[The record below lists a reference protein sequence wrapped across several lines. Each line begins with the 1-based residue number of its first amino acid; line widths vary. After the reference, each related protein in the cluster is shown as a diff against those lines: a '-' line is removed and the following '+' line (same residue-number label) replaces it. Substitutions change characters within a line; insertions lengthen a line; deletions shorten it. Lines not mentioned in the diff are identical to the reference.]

1 MRTADQ
7 NYMMNPEYKM
17 LVDYMEKD
25 IRDHQYSPSEMRE
38 AAVLAC
44 VHYEMRN
51 PRPHFM
57 NMEDLANLPPE
68 AFR

>member
-7 NYMMNPEYKM
+7 NYLMNAEYKM
-17 LVDYMEKD
+17 LVDYMEKA
-25 IRDHQYSPSEMRE
+25 IREHQYSPSEMRE
-38 AAVLAC
+38 AAMLAC

-51 PRPHFM
+51 PRPVFM

>member
-17 LVDYMEKD
+17 LVDYMEKA
-25 IRDHQYSPSEMRE
+25 IREHQYSPSEMRE

-57 NMEDLANLPPE
+57 RIEDLANIPPE